1 MADEA
6 PSGHYKDFP
15 SRLARKCMTTR
26 ERLDRDRRRNFLIAF
41 TGFGM
46 SIVAVVAGLI
56 RPECTREFVVVFFIG
71 LALFGGSFAHPMF
84 SGRCVHCQQPLGKWL
99 IELPS
104 DNPFR
109 VDPHDVQFCPYCG
122 KSLDDDATT

>member
-6 PSGHYKDFP
+6 PAGLYEDFP
-15 SRLARKCMTTR
+15 SKLARKYMKTR
-26 ERLDRDRRRNFLIAF
+26 ERLDRDRRRNFLIAI
-41 TGFGM
+41 TGFVM
-46 SIVAVVAGLI
+46 FAVAGIASLI
-56 RPECTREFVVVFFIG
+56 RPEFAREFMVVGFFG
-71 LALFGGSFAHPMF
+71 LALFGGSIYHARF

-109 VDPHDVQFCPYCG
+109 VAPRGVQFCPYCG

>member
-56 RPECTREFVVVFFIG
+56 RPEFTREFVVVF
-71 LALFGGSFAHPMF
+71 LSDWPF
-84 SGRCVHCQQPLGKWL
+84 SADHSPTLCSAG
-99 IELPS
+99 
-104 DNPFR
+104 
-109 VDPHDVQFCPYCG
+109 DVFTVSSRSENG
-122 KSLDDDATT
+122 